1 MYETTQITQ
10 KLGILGVM
18 TTVGAIIGP
27 CATFLFQ
34 YVGTSIA
41 NWKLNM
47 GNMVVIFMAV
57 FYLFQLILN
66 YVTLHNVSKEH
77 TLKKELLLDTTYHKC
92 DMKQEYQVTQFK
104 TLESENVEE
113 LSFNDKELVSL
124 KAIFRHKLIVFCL
137 AMSVLLTYARGLIKI
152 VVPRKG
158 EEYLQWEE
166 TDVATLW
173 AIPLAARCIP
183 TMI

>member
-34 YVGTSIA
+34 YVDTSIA

-47 GNMVVIFMAV
+47 GNMVAIFMAV
-57 FYLFQLILN
+57 FYLFQLFLN

-92 DMKQEYQVTQFK
+92 DHETGTSSYAIQ
-104 TLESENVEE
+104 NVR
-113 LSFNDKELVSL
+113 
-124 KAIFRHKLIVFCL
+124 I
-137 AMSVLLTYARGLIKI
+137 
-152 VVPRKG
+152 
-158 EEYLQWEE
+158 
-166 TDVATLW
+166 
-173 AIPLAARCIP
+173 
-183 TMI
+183 

>member
-1 MYETTQITQ
+1 MYETAQITQ

-27 CATFLFQ
+27 YATYLFQ
-34 YVGTSIA
+34 YVDSSIG

-47 GNMVVIFMAV
+47 GNMVATFMAV

-77 TLKKELLLDTTYHKC
+77 TLKKELLLDTTYHKR

-104 TLESENVEE
+104 TLEYENVEE
-113 LSFNDKELVSL
+113 LSFNDK
-124 KAIFRHKLIVFCL
+124 
-137 AMSVLLTYARGLIKI
+137 
-152 VVPRKG
+152 
-158 EEYLQWEE
+158 
-166 TDVATLW
+166 
-173 AIPLAARCIP
+173 
-183 TMI
+183 

>member
-18 TTVGAIIGP
+18 TTVGAWDHVDIGP

-47 GNMVVIFMAV
+47 GNMVAIFMAV

-113 LSFNDKELVSL
+113 LSFNDK
-124 KAIFRHKLIVFCL
+124 
-137 AMSVLLTYARGLIKI
+137 
-152 VVPRKG
+152 
-158 EEYLQWEE
+158 
-166 TDVATLW
+166 
-173 AIPLAARCIP
+173 
-183 TMI
+183 